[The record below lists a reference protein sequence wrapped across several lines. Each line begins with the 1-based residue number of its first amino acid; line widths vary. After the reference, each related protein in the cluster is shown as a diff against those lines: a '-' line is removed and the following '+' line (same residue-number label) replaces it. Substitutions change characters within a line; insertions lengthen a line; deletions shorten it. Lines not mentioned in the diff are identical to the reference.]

1 MFQKLISNRIKFLIL
16 ILLFLIFTTK
26 VKAIVKP
33 TSDFYVN
40 DYANILSEETK
51 TYIMNKSV
59 ALHSIDGTQI
69 VVTTV
74 NNLEGMSIEDY
85 SLRYARAAGIGDKE
99 KNNGILILI
108 SYEDRELRIEV
119 GYGLEG
125 IINDGK
131 AGRIRDTYMI
141 PYLKNNNWNEGIKNG
156 YDAIYGE
163 IVEANNLS
171 LDYDKPIG
179 NENTVETDAFFAISF
194 LGVIIGITLGITC
207 RIIIGKK
214 KILKVLT
221 SILYFIICFTL
232 FGILLQYNL
241 ANLACLFM
249 FNPFAFIVV
258 MATNLDG
265 SGSGYSG
272 RSHGGYSGH
281 SSGGGFSSGGFS
293 GGGGSFGG
301 GGASGKF

>member
-1 MFQKLISNRIKFLIL
+1 MFQKLILNRIKFLIL
-16 ILLFLIFTTK
+16 ILLFLTFTTK
-26 VKAIVKP
+26 VKAIVEP

-40 DYANILSEETK
+40 DYANILSEETEK
-51 TYIMNKSV
+51 YIMDKSV

-141 PYLKNNNWNEGIKNG
+141 PYLKNNNWDEGIKNG

-194 LGVIIGITLGITC
+194 LGVIIGIILGIIC

-214 KILKVLT
+214 KLLKVLI

-232 FGILLQYNL
+232 FGILSQYNL

-272 RSHGGYSGH
+272 HSHGGYSGH